1 LIFWPVWSKRA
12 PVSFPPLGV
21 TLIKFTHSKGRINA
35 GLAIGA
41 ILGAGIPILAVA
53 LTGGVAAVPLTLWLG
68 LGGAFAGLFAGNVEP
83 KTPVERSLDADAAKA
98 GGSDE

>member
-1 LIFWPVWSKRA
+1 
-12 PVSFPPLGV
+12 
-21 TLIKFTHSKGRINA
+21 
-35 GLAIGA
+35 
-41 ILGAGIPILAVA
+41 LAVA

-83 KTPVERSLDADAAKA
+83 KTAVERALDADAAKA

>member
-1 LIFWPVWSKRA
+1 MFKL
-12 PVSFPPLGV
+12 
-21 TLIKFTHSKGRINA
+21 THSKGPLNG

-41 ILGAGIPILAVA
+41 ILGAAIPIVAVA

-83 KTPVERSLDADAAKA
+83 KTAVERALDADAAKA

>member
-1 LIFWPVWSKRA
+1 MIFWPVWSKRA

-21 TLIKFTHSKGRINA
+21 TLIKFTHSKGPLNG

-41 ILGAGIPILAVA
+41 LIGASIPILAVA
-53 LTGGVAAVPLTLWLG
+53 LTGGVAAVPLSLWLG

-83 KTPVERSLDADAAKA
+83 KTAVERSLDADAAKA

>member
-1 LIFWPVWSKRA
+1 MLK
-12 PVSFPPLGV
+12 L
-21 TLIKFTHSKGRINA
+21 THSKGRINA

-41 ILGAGIPILAVA
+41 LLGCAIPIVAVA

-68 LGGAFAGLFAGNVEP
+68 LGGTISGLFAGNVEP
-83 KTPVERSLDADAAKA
+83 KSPVERALDADAAKA

>member
-1 LIFWPVWSKRA
+1 MIFWPVWSKRA